1 MTGRLDRDRHI
12 HPGSSLR
19 HAEGKPEDG
28 YAPGV
33 QIGRHRKRHDCV
45 SIADATDVTMIR
57 WWTLRPSSPLVR
69 EARPGRPIAASRTAE
84 SSAVRAMR

>member
-28 YAPGV
+28 YPPAFASDGT
-33 QIGRHRKRHDCV
+33 G
-45 SIADATDVTMIR
+45 SGTIACR
-57 WWTLRPSSPLVR
+57 LRM
-69 EARPGRPIAASRTAE
+69 RPMSR
-84 SSAVRAMR
+84 